1 LYELPLTVI
10 EPSNAIFNRSEVME
24 RKSLGMASYDREIRE
39 SESLKAV
46 QEVEVNDLEQIIQ
59 KLNADG
65 IIADSDYPTFTS
77 QVMDFW
83 NTKCDDHLR
92 LYGYR
97 GAHLDSCTNY
107 YEDIGNWCVLYD
119 TARYSESDETL
130 PCPREYLDS
139 KAKEYYKNQS

>member
-1 LYELPLTVI
+1 
-10 EPSNAIFNRSEVME
+10 ME
-24 RKSLGMASYDREIRE
+24 RKSLGMASYDIEIRE

-46 QEVEVNDLEQIIQ
+46 QEIGDKDLEQIAE
-59 KLNADG
+59 KLNTDG
-65 IIADSDYPTFTS
+65 IIADSDYPTFIS

-92 LYGYR
+92 LHGYR

-119 TARYSESDETL
+119 TARYSEADETL
-130 PCPREYLDS
+130 LCPREYLDS